1 MVLGTWRQFALPF
14 LVWLTCLVPTELHAQ
29 TCTLKPALPTTM
41 VDAAPATRFLPSGR
55 EGQILV
61 KSKYSSSS
69 VAAVSV
75 TSGTEPAKWKVLS
88 EAAVMSIKAAPEKT
102 ADGKAYEGF
111 SSADSSIVRFLVPE
125 TESFWENRTFAVR
138 VCDPDGD
145 VLAIVNA
152 RVSTPAW
159 AKLISAGVI
168 VLFYLGFALAV
179 STARGQPHPLVT
191 KYPAFANRQIY
202 GWLKTLD
209 PIILTADAFNRG
221 SVQKLQVLLFS
232 FLVSGMVL
240 SLVLTEGILSDL
252 SETVALLLGISAVGA
267 AVAKKAT
274 ESRERL
280 GFENWAWLVK
290 KNVLPINEAHPD
302 PRWADLVVTN
312 GEFDVYKLQTLIFSL
327 VVGVAL
333 LTAGEE
339 RLASFAVPQTLLG
352 ILGLSQIVYVAGK
365 LAAPPSIADLDD
377 AITRLRGFESKLQ
390 TAVARN
396 IDTDGDGKLIEP
408 LPPSPVPLPSLGTRT
423 ANAANAMRLYA
434 KQADQ
439 VEVMLESTLSVVVDR
454 TKLDPT
460 LS

>member
-1 MVLGTWRQFALPF
+1 
-14 LVWLTCLVPTELHAQ
+14 
-29 TCTLKPALPTTM
+29 
-41 VDAAPATRFLPSGR
+41 
-55 EGQILV
+55 
-61 KSKYSSSS
+61 
-69 VAAVSV
+69 VSQQ
-75 TSGTEPAKWKVLS
+75 
-88 EAAVMSIKAAPEKT
+88 
-102 ADGKAYEGF
+102 
-111 SSADSSIVRFLVPE
+111 
-125 TESFWENRTFAVR
+125 
-138 VCDPDGD
+138 
-145 VLAIVNA
+145 
-152 RVSTPAW
+152 
-159 AKLISAGVI
+159 
-168 VLFYLGFALAV
+168 
-179 STARGQPHPLVT
+179 RGQPHPLAT

-240 SLVLTEGILSDL
+240 SLVLTEGVLSDL

-280 GFENWAWLVK
+280 SFENWVWLVK
-290 KNVLPINEAHPD
+290 KKVLPINEAHPD

-312 GEFDVYKLQTLIFSL
+312 SEFDVYKLQTLIFSL

-460 LS
+460 LT